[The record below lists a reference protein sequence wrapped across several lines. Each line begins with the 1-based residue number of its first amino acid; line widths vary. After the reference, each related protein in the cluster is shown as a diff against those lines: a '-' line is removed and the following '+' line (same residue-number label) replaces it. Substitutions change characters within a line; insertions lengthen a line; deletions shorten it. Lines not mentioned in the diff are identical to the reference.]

1 MRRPPHSP
9 GRHLPLH
16 AVSPRLSINT
26 CGAFFD
32 VPEQATALTCLLTFK
47 LTNCSF
53 LGLPDSFDQMPALS
67 TLVLHKLN
75 THFPGSC
82 CRLKSLET
90 LVVTDCAYLGELP
103 DPLSALTALKTPC
116 LADSPL
122 LILPDGIG
130 GLTDLHTLYLKSYRA
145 RNLLLPSFT
154 KLASLTR
161 LELHECELVE
171 LPDAIGGMRRL
182 RELYQPVLRSHEPH
196 ASDDAEAAGAD
207 QLLGSYPEVTHL
219 PGTYALPNLNTVSLS
234 IVIFPSALSRSL
246 SSLEHLC
253 LVLACE
259 GELPFPLANLP
270 CLRTLALVST
280 GVVKLPDF
288 STSMLQELRQLE
300 LCLPEL
306 TEIPSTIVA
315 LHKLTHLEINAPKL
329 PALPDSIGAL
339 SRLCKLILSNCLV
352 LTHLP
357 GSLTQLAHLRE
368 LSMHK
373 AAIKSLPPNFACL
386 GRLQAAGGAV

>member
-1 MRRPPHSP
+1 
-9 GRHLPLH
+9 
-16 AVSPRLSINT
+16 
-26 CGAFFD
+26 
-32 VPEQATALTCLLTFK
+32 
-47 LTNCSF
+47 
-53 LGLPDSFDQMPALS
+53 
-67 TLVLHKLN
+67 
-75 THFPGSC
+75 
-82 CRLKSLET
+82 
-90 LVVTDCAYLGELP
+90 
-103 DPLSALTALKTPC
+103 ALTALKTPC

-207 QLLGSYPEVTHL
+207 QLCAAEKDLGVLVGVT
-219 PGTYALPNLNTVSLS
+219 GNAQVGE
-234 IVIFPSALSRSL
+234 LSRGHPSTGSL